1 MSEPAAAAGDGLE
14 LAPSTR
20 DDAGHRAE
28 LTVAAGSPWFDGHF
42 PGHPVLPA
50 IAHLAIALR
59 LHRQSDEPGTLSGVE
74 GLRFSEPV
82 RPGDRLVARLTTCDE
97 QARAR
102 FRLERA
108 GDGVELS
115 SGSLVWASPS
125 ADDVPDAPEGGA
137 ADAAVAAVLPH
148 TGPSRLLDSVVVL
161 GPGQV
166 AGHGRVPAAHAA
178 ARAGRV
184 PALLAIELA
193 AQAAAHV
200 PQARHAEDEA
210 GREGDRE
217 PRLGYLVRLREVRF
231 ARAEIEVEAPLV
243 AHLDLAGRTGP
254 LARFDFVVALPGG
267 EPIAAG
273 SLATWDLAPEE

>member
-1 MSEPAAAAGDGLE
+1 MSLPAAGDGIE

-28 LTVAAGSPWFDGHF
+28 LTVAADSPWFDGHF

-59 LHRQSDEPGTLSGVE
+59 LHRQCDEPGTLSGVE
-74 GLRFSEPV
+74 ALRFSEPV
-82 RPGDRLVARLTTCDE
+82 RPGDRLVAHLTTCDE

-108 GDGVELS
+108 SDGTELS

-125 ADDVPDAPEGGA
+125 ADDVPDAPEGGE
-137 ADAAVAAVLPH
+137 ADAAVAAELPH

-166 AGHGRVPAAHAA
+166 VGHGRVPAAHAA
-178 ARAGRV
+178 ARSGRV

-200 PQARHAEDEA
+200 PLARHE
-210 GREGDRE
+210 EGDSSRRE
-217 PRLGYLVRLREVRF
+217 PRLGYLVRLREVRL
-231 ARAEIEVEAPLV
+231 ARAEIEVDSPLV

-267 EPIAAG
+267 EPITAG